1 MVNDIIN
8 HLCGTCG
15 EGHPHLLNLSSMLVG
30 VVGYFSYIKETIK
43 TKIEL
48 WKHKNRT

>member
-1 MVNDIIN
+1 MSEVIN
-8 HLCGTCG
+8 HICGTCG
-15 EGHPHLLNLSSMLVG
+15 ENHPHILNISSIGIG

-43 TKIEL
+43 TKIKL